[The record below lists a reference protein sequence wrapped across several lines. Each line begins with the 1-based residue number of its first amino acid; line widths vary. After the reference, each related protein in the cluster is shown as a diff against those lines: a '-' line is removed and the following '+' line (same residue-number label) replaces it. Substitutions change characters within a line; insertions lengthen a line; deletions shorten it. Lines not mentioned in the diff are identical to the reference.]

1 SEKGSNAMARLVQ
14 LKVNNQWDTFWST
27 AA

>member
-1 SEKGSNAMARLVQ
+1 EKGSNAMARLVQ